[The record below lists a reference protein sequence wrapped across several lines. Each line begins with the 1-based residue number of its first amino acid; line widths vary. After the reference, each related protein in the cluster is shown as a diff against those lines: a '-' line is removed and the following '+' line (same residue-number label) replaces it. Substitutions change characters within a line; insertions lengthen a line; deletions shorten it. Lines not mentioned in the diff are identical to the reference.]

1 MTNQGKGR
9 SAEISAL
16 PNGRTPSWLNAP
28 NEKGTITI
36 TTLLLRCPHSTAFAA
51 FSAQY
56 HKEPKSV
63 QVSLEE
69 NRVLEALVAC
79 EPEALVS
86 LEDAALPARFQ
97 IIITLKNYRVENH
110 YSALSKSVF
119 RTWNF
124 LPFQDLK
131 FSATSKV
138 LLNLEIFKFSDF
150 QILKI
155 CHLSVVE
162 TWNFQPFQDLTF
174 SALSKFEIFSPLK
187 TVSILSDVYD
197 RELVAT
203 IGWAKQVKTWKSC

>member
-1 MTNQGKGR
+1 MCSQHF
-9 SAEISAL
+9 L
-16 PNGRTPSWLNAP
+16 P
-28 NEKGTITI
+28 
-36 TTLLLRCPHSTAFAA
+36 
-51 FSAQY
+51 QY

-138 LLNLEIFKFSDF
+138 LLNLEILKFSALSRF
-150 QILKI
+150 ATSVLLKLEI
-155 CHLSVVE
+155 FSLFKIWH
-162 TWNFQPFQDLTF
+162 FQPSQNLKF
-174 SALSKFEIFSPLK
+174 SALSKLCRFSPTFMTGNSLPP
-187 TVSILSDVYD
+187 LAGQN
-197 RELVAT
+197 R
-203 IGWAKQVKTWKSC
+203 